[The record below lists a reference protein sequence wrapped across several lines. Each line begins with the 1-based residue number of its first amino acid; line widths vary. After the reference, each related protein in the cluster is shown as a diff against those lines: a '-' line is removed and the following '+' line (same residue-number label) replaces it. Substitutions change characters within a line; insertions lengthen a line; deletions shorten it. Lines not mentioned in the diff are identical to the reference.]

1 MQEQQE
7 QNADRGEMVG
17 AAAAVQ
23 MPRLRIIISPAK
35 KMNTDPDTFAAESLP
50 VFLSEAEELRAY
62 LQGLS
67 FAEAKALWR
76 CNDKLAELNFARLK
90 NMELCGGSLT
100 PALIAYEGIQY
111 QYLAPKT
118 LEEAALSWLSG
129 HLRIVSGFYGLLR
142 PFDGVAPYRLE
153 MQAEAKIGC
162 CRNLYAFWGGK
173 IYEAL
178 CAEADSGA
186 ERAGAQLAETVSVL
200 DRASGLCGNGCA
212 AAAPGEARGCPADK
226 NAPPLTIL
234 NLASKEYAKAVEPYL
249 RPQDRWISC
258 VFAERADGKLR
269 QKATLAKMARGE
281 MVRYLAETLG
291 NTEINTE
298 TALLSVLKKFD
309 RLGFAFSE
317 AESDGDMLVF
327 IHEKESGL

>member
-1 MQEQQE
+1 MQKRQE
-7 QNADRGEMVG
+7 QNAGRGGTEG
-17 AAAAVQ
+17 AAAAAQ
-23 MPRLRIIISPAK
+23 TPRLRIIISPAK
-35 KMNTDPDTFAAESLP
+35 KMNIDSDTFAAESLP
-50 VFLSEAEELRAY
+50 VFLSEAEELKVY
-62 LQGLS
+62 LQGMS

-76 CNDKLAELNFARLK
+76 CNDRLAELNFTRLK

-153 MQAEAKIGC
+153 MQAEAKIGG

-178 CAEADSGA
+178 CGEADCGA
-186 ERAGAQLAETVSVL
+186 ENRRTKTG
-200 DRASGLCGNGCA
+200 A
-212 AAAPGEARGCPADK
+212 AAALGEAGGCPADK
-226 NAPPLTIL
+226 DALPPLTIL

-291 NTEINTE
+291 NTE
-298 TALLSVLKKFD
+298 TALLPVLKKFG

-317 AESDGDMLVF
+317 AESDDDMFVF

>member
-1 MQEQQE
+1 MKLKEK
-7 QNADRGEMVG
+7 R
-17 AAAAVQ
+17 
-23 MPRLRIIISPAK
+23 RLRIIISPAK
-35 KMNTDPDTFAAESLP
+35 KMNIDPDTFAAESLP
-50 VFLSEAEELRAY
+50 VFLSEAEKLKAY

-76 CNDKLAELNFARLK
+76 CNDRLAELNFARLK

-142 PFDGVAPYRLE
+142 PFDGVVPYRLE
-153 MQAEAKIGC
+153 MQAEAKIGG

-186 ERAGAQLAETVSVL
+186 ERAGAQLAETVAVL
-200 DRASGLCGNGCA
+200 DKVSGLCGNEGAGGTDCGAEKGRAKAAAA
-212 AAAPGEARGCPADK
+212 AAAPGEESGCLADTT
-226 NAPPLTIL
+226 ATPPLMIL

-281 MVRYLAETLG
+281 MVRYLAETFG
-291 NTEINTE
+291 NTE
-298 TALLSVLKKFD
+298 TALLPVLKKFD

-317 AESDGDMLVF
+317 AESDGDMFVF
-327 IHEKESGL
+327 IHEKESG